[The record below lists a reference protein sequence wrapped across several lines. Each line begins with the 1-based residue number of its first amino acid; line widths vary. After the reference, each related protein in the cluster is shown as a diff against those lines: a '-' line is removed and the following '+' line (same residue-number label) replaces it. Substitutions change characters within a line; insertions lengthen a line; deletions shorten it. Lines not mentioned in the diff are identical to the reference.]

1 MSWPEALL
9 PKFHHNLSCSGLI
22 YHHQINRV
30 FDMAMKVGIALAL
43 LVVAFFASSE
53 AAPYIQD
60 PTESTEIIVPPES
73 APYVQDTPDTEPLQ
87 CPNPISVNVLGV
99 RVEVC
104 RLTAT
109 TCGSVKVQVGSI
121 ANVDVGVCRR
131 GSGEWK
137 IKYDYLCTNKN
148 MCS

>member
-1 MSWPEALL
+1 
-9 PKFHHNLSCSGLI
+9 
-22 YHHQINRV
+22 
-30 FDMAMKVGIALAL
+30 MAMKFALAL
-43 LVVAFFASSE
+43 LVALFASSE

-60 PTESTEIIVPPES
+60 PTESTEITVPLEF

-87 CPNPISVNVLGV
+87 CPNPLEINVPVGRFNV
-99 RVEVC
+99 YVKVC
-104 RLTAT
+104 IVTPT
-109 TCGSVKVQVGSI
+109 TCGSVEVHVGHY

>member
-1 MSWPEALL
+1 
-9 PKFHHNLSCSGLI
+9 
-22 YHHQINRV
+22 
-30 FDMAMKVGIALAL
+30 MAMKFALAL
-43 LVVAFFASSE
+43 LVVALFASSE

-60 PTESTEIIVPPES
+60 PIESTEIIVPPEF

-87 CPNPISVNVLGV
+87 CPNPVVVQVPAFIFDV

-109 TCGSVKVQVGSI
+109 TCGSVKVHVGRI
-121 ANVDVGVCRR
+121 VNVDVGVCRR

-137 IKYDYLCTNKN
+137 FKYDYLCTNKN